1 MEWIVFM
8 TCIQAIEMIV
18 GKTDSVRFD
27 KLCPLN
33 TLLTPLT
40 QLFMITFITLPYYCK
55 FTNCFSIFSVY
66 VRNNY
71 FA

>member
-1 MEWIVFM
+1 MLTSKIMYGKGKNIGNVNFLLIYMEWIVFM

-33 TLLTPLT
+33 TLLTLLT
-40 QLFMITFITLPYYCK
+40 
-55 FTNCFSIFSVY
+55 
-66 VRNNY
+66 
-71 FA
+71 